1 MSEWGTGYVDEIP
14 YTYGYCD
21 ELNPLRLN
29 LALLRAG
36 LALPAVHTA
45 CELGFGHGVSVNIH
59 AAGSVTRWHG
69 TDFNPVH
76 ANFAQQL
83 AQAAGAHAQLSA
95 ERFSEF
101 CRRDDLPAFDYI
113 GMHGIW
119 SWISADNRE
128 VLLDFLRR
136 KLKPSGVLYI
146 SYNTQP
152 GWASMQPVRELMNRH
167 FQASAVAA
175 NHIVANGAVDSTV
188 NDATNAAANAAVNT
202 PSSVSVRIEAAVDFA
217 QRVFATHPGFAV
229 VNPLLAERVDAL
241 SYESPAYLAHEYFNR
256 DWEPMYFSQVAS
268 SLVSAGLT
276 YAAPARYVDH
286 IDALNLTTAQRA
298 LLSGIADVSLRETT
312 RDFCTNQSLRR
323 DYWTRVPRP
332 LSDDEKQSALR
343 AQRVI
348 LALPR
353 AAVVLKVRGALS
365 ETTLSAALY
374 DPILDALASHRP
386 ETLQHIEDSV
396 RAQGIALPR
405 IVDAVMVLV
414 NMGVLL
420 NAQDDAQILAA
431 RPSAA
436 KLNAAICEQA
446 RHHGELQFLVSPVSG
461 SGIRVPRVPQLFL
474 LARLQHLQQPEQWAE
489 FASEVLRAAAGVPV
503 PVAMPV
509 PAPAPAPGN
518 ELDGSRSVPIS
529 AEPDLK
535 AQARRFAEVHLP
547 ILQALGV
554 A

>member
-1 MSEWGTGYVDEIP
+1 
-14 YTYGYCD
+14 
-21 ELNPLRLN
+21 
-29 LALLRAG
+29 
-36 LALPAVHTA
+36 
-45 CELGFGHGVSVNIH
+45 
-59 AAGSVTRWHG
+59 
-69 TDFNPVH
+69 
-76 ANFAQQL
+76 
-83 AQAAGAHAQLSA
+83 
-95 ERFSEF
+95 
-101 CRRDDLPAFDYI
+101 
-113 GMHGIW
+113 
-119 SWISADNRE
+119 
-128 VLLDFLRR
+128 
-136 KLKPSGVLYI
+136 
-146 SYNTQP
+146 
-152 GWASMQPVRELMNRH
+152 MQPVRELMNRH
-167 FQASAVAA
+167 FQASAVAVQHA
-175 NHIVANGAVDSTV
+175 VANVAMDSTV
-188 NDATNAAANAAVNT
+188 SATANAAMNAQ
-202 PSSVSVRIEAAVDFA
+202 SSVSARIEAAVNFA
-217 QRVFATHPGFAV
+217 QRVFATDPGFAV
-229 VNPLLAERVDAL
+229 VNSLLAERVDAL
-241 SYESPAYLAHEYFNR
+241 SHESPAYLAHEYFNR

-268 SLVSAGLT
+268 SLISAGLT

-298 LLSGIADVSLRETT
+298 LLTGIADVSLRETT

-323 DYWTRVPRP
+323 DYWTRAPRP
-332 LSDDEKQSALR
+332 LSDDEKHAALR

-396 RAQGIALPR
+396 RTQGIALPR

-431 RPSAA
+431 RSSAA

-474 LARLQHLQQPEQWAE
+474 LARLHHMQQPEQWAE

-503 PVAMPV
+503 PVPV
-509 PAPAPAPGN
+509 PVPSS
-518 ELDGSRSVPIS
+518 ELNRSSRSPIS
-529 AEPDLK
+529 AEADLK
-535 AQARRFAEVHLP
+535 AQARRFADVHLP

>member
-1 MSEWGTGYVDEIP
+1 MSEWGTGCVDEIP

-83 AQAAGAHAQLSA
+83 AQDAGAHAQLSA

-101 CRRDDLPAFDYI
+101 CSRDDLPAFDYI

-128 VLLDFLRR
+128 VLLGFLRR
-136 KLKPSGVLYI
+136 KLKPGGVLYI

-167 FQASAVAA
+167 FQASAVSAQHA
-175 NHIVANGAVDSTV
+175 VANVAVHATVST
-188 NDATNAAANAAVNT
+188 AANAAVNGET
-202 PSSVSVRIEAAVDFA
+202 SVSVRIKAAVDFA

-229 VNPLLAERVDAL
+229 VNPLLAERVDGL
-241 SYESPAYLAHEYFNR
+241 SHESPAYLAHEYFNR

-268 SLVSAGLT
+268 SLVSAGLS
-276 YAAPARYVDH
+276 YAAPARYIDH

-298 LLSGIADVSLRETT
+298 LLSGIADISLRETT

-323 DYWTRVPRP
+323 DYWIKAPRP
-332 LSDDEKQSALR
+332 LSDDEKQAALR

-365 ETTLSAALY
+365 ETMLSAASY
-374 DPILDALASHRP
+374 GPILDALGSHRP

-396 RAQGIALPR
+396 RTQGIALPR

-420 NAQDDAQILAA
+420 NAQDNAQILAA

-474 LARLQHLQQPEQWAE
+474 LARLHHMQRPEQWAE
-489 FASEVLRAAAGVPV
+489 FASEVLHAAAGVPV
-503 PVAMPV
+503 P
-509 PAPAPAPGN
+509 GS
-518 ELDGSRSVPIS
+518 ELDGSSSPAIS
-529 AEPDLK
+529 AEADLK